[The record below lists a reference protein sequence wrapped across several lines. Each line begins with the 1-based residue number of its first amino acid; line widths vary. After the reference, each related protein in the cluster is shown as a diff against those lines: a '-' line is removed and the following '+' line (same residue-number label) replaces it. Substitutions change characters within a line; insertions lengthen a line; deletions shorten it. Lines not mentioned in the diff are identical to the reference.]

1 MTRSLFRLM
10 LCVALAF
17 APAAMATTKTDQ
29 VYELLFREGTL
40 DTLPGESALI
50 YSRAVTNALMPDAA
64 ERDTGR
70 IALSFTDGEPP
81 EARLRFEQGE
91 KHRNLGS
98 FPKSVGNPM
107 IMYFVETVVR
117 DMAESAGGSPYYI
130 RNRVKEALI
139 QPGDLDETSVVV
151 DGAEAPAT
159 VVTLRPFAG
168 DPNVERMQ
176 GFGALEL
183 KVTMSEAVP
192 GWYHSLVADVPGEAG
207 APIYHSEMSYLAQEG
222 QE

>member
-1 MTRSLFRLM
+1 MIHRLFRLALCAALM
-10 LCVALAF
+10 LGS
-17 APAAMATTKTDQ
+17 AATATTTEK

-40 DTLPGESALI
+40 NALPDQSALL
-50 YSRAVTNALMPDAA
+50 YERAVSNARTPETA

-70 IALSFTDGEPP
+70 IALRIVEGEPA
-81 EARLRFEQGE
+81 EARLRFEQDG
-91 KHRNLGS
+91 KYRNLGS

-117 DMAESAGGSPYYI
+117 DMAESAGGSPFYI
-130 RNRVKEALI
+130 RNRVKASLVE
-139 QPGDLDETSVVV
+139 PGEMDETTVMV
-151 DGAEAPAT
+151 DGAAAPAT

-168 DPNVERMQ
+168 DPNAERMQ

-192 GWYHSLVADVPGEAG
+192 GWYHSLVADVPGEG
-207 APIYHSEMSYLAQEG
+207 GVRIYHSEMSYLGQEG
-222 QE
+222 AP